1 MAVHGATPEEAIAAL
16 PRPRRRAG
24 FRSTVLAVA
33 AAVLFLHAAVALTG
47 PLWAPYESD
56 AILTGE
62 PYSAPSLA
70 HPLGTDKFGRDV
82 FSRLV
87 EGERIMFVEALLA
100 AGLAVAAGSALAIV
114 VAYIGGLVETLTMR
128 ATELVMSVPS
138 IILSM
143 LVLSAAGSNHLVV
156 ILTVAFLFLAP
167 VVTVIRAAA
176 LDVVTQDF
184 VTSARLRGEGRWS
197 IALREILP
205 NVLPNIAVELSLR
218 TGFAAILIGGLTF
231 LGFGAAP
238 PSPDWGLMIN
248 EGRDYINTTPWP
260 VLGPSLA
267 LGSLVVALS
276 LFTEGLAERLG
287 PAVPRG
293 RRL

>member
-1 MAVHGATPEEAIAAL
+1 MAVRGATPEEAIAAL
-16 PRPRRRAG
+16 PRPRRRAR
-24 FRSTVLAVA
+24 FRSSVLAVA
-33 AAVLFLHAAVALTG
+33 TAVLILHAAVALTG

-56 AILTGE
+56 AILTAD
-62 PYSAPSLA
+62 PYASPSLA

-100 AGLAVAAGSALAIV
+100 AGLAVAAGSAVTIV
-114 VAYIGGLVETLTMR
+114 VAYVGGLVETLTMR

-143 LVLSAAGSNHLVV
+143 LVLSAVGSSHLVV
-156 ILTVAFLFLAP
+156 IVTVAFLFLAP

-176 LDVVTQDF
+176 LEVVTQDF

-197 IALREILP
+197 IAVREILP

-218 TGFAAILIGGLTF
+218 AGFAAILIGGLTF

-287 PAVPRG
+287 PAMPKADRP
-293 RRL
+293 

>member
-16 PRPRRRAG
+16 PRPRRRAR
-24 FRSTVLAVA
+24 FRSSVLTVAT
-33 AAVLFLHAAVALTG
+33 AVLCLHAAVALTG
-47 PLWAPYESD
+47 PLWAPYASD
-56 AILTGE
+56 AILTGD
-62 PYSAPSLA
+62 PYSSPSLA

-87 EGERIMFVEALLA
+87 EGERIMFVQALLS
-100 AGLAVAAGSALAIV
+100 AGLAVALGSALAIV
-114 VAYIGGLVETLTMR
+114 VAYVGGLVQTLTMR

-143 LVLSAAGSNHLVV
+143 LVLSALGSSDPVLIV
-156 ILTVAFLFLAP
+156 TVAFLFLAP
-167 VVTVIRAAA
+167 VATVIRAAA

-184 VTSARLRGEGRWS
+184 VTAARLRGEGRWS
-197 IALREILP
+197 IAVREILP

-231 LGFGAAP
+231 LGFGATP

-293 RRL
+293 HRR